1 MVLTFLPITAI
12 AQEEQFPKLFAVG
25 SSDSAAHEIPL
36 KATRQ
41 GGDISK
47 VSGFTIDF
55 NNVIQVAQGQNLII
69 FNDGSVQGFAITKAK
84 LVNEQKQTIDLIQT
98 TDQRNSFSLS
108 GILPGV
114 YTLNVLGTLGDIEGG
129 YETVLVI
136 VPPNQSTTVI
146 NEETRNVVEKRIN
159 ELLIID
165 IFIEIIFE
173 DEGLPSCDPNLSPGV
188 LCEEE
193 PEPGPCQ
200 PGEYCPPC
208 PPGVEA
214 DYCADDDELDDTD
227 ECILNPELCEDIP
240 PTLVAEDEDETAE
253 DENQPEEENNGP
265 PVNFGPDG
273 PVDEDESP
281 NEDSGDDNNSESADE
296 DEGDQGGGN
305 GDSDN
310 GPVD

>member
-1 MVLTFLPITAI
+1 MVLTFLPTTGI
-12 AQEEQFPKLFAVG
+12 AQEEQFPRLFVVS
-25 SSDSAAHEIPL
+25 SSDTAAQEIPL

-55 NNVIQVAQGQNLII
+55 NNVVQVPQGQTLVI
-69 FNDGSVQGFAITKAK
+69 FNDGSVQGFAVTKAK
-84 LVNEQKQTIDLIQT
+84 LVNEQKQTIDLIQAT
-98 TDQRNSFSLS
+98 NQRNSFSLN
-108 GILPGV
+108 GMLPGV

-136 VPPNQSTTVI
+136 VRPDQPTTVI
-146 NEETRNVVEKRIN
+146 NQMTKNVVEKRIS
-159 ELLIID
+159 ELLLID

-173 DEGLPSCDPNLSPGV
+173 DEELPPCDPNLNPGE

-200 PGEYCPPC
+200 PGEYCPLC
-208 PPGVEA
+208 PPGVET
-214 DYCADDDELDDTD
+214 DYCADDDELNDTD
-227 ECILNPELCEDIP
+227 ECILNPELCVDIP
-240 PTLVAEDEDETAE
+240 PTLVAEDEDETVE
-253 DENQPEEENNGP
+253 DETEEEGNANP

-273 PVDEDESP
+273 PVDEDESSD
-281 NEDSGDDNNSESADE
+281 EDSSDDGNSESGGE
-296 DEGDQGGGN
+296 DEGDEGGGN

-310 GPVD
+310 DPVD